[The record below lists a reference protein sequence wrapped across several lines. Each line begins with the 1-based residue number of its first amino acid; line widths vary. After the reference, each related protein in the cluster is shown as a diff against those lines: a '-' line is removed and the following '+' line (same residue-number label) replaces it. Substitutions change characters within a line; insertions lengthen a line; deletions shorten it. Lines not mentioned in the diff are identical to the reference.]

1 MVLAEPDRVTM
12 LSSGKQVKWM
22 SLPPRVCTW
31 QHRASG
37 EQGRSQTEERAQAQ
51 QGKAWTQPGAA
62 GPGGWWWRACLDPSS
77 NLRCYVQALCSCRPA
92 QEQRHFLGP
101 TLRLPTTSLHWQL
114 AQAALRPGSGSPALQ
129 EQGRGREVPP
139 AGVLTL
145 GAASSEQGPDEQA
158 PHRLCVSL
166 PARSRDQWASAT
178 PSAVR
183 PGPRLLR
190 GLQTGLNPALL
201 RTGILGSI
209 QADGGRLWI

>member
-22 SLPPRVCTW
+22 SLPPRACTW

-101 TLRLPTTSLHWQL
+101 TLRLPTTSLHWL
-114 AQAALRPGSGSPALQ
+114 LGIMKSPAHFYLTLFIEMGFLFLILLKSLTLQATGSPYHYHST
-129 EQGRGREVPP
+129 V
-139 AGVLTL
+139 
-145 GAASSEQGPDEQA
+145 
-158 PHRLCVSL
+158 HVSL
-166 PARSRDQWASAT
+166 VLKIT
-178 PSAVR
+178 
-183 PGPRLLR
+183 
-190 GLQTGLNPALL
+190 
-201 RTGILGSI
+201 
-209 QADGGRLWI
+209 